1 MTTTKDNNRQ
11 LRQSSTAN
19 DDDSSR
25 VAAANSTSNDND
37 DEGDHH
43 DAAPVVS
50 QQHHQQQEQQCTM
63 TTTALCPQDQEKKQ
77 KVSTLFNNDASSVT
91 SEKKKAAYAG
101 VPVSPPSDHHHQ
113 HQHVLSK
120 QLDSDNIMIPQP
132 DQIRQSPQEEVSRQN
147 DDEDDDNQ
155 ESSSSSNNG
164 RNNVPG
170 AYRVT
175 PGSSSR
181 ISGGRR
187 RNSRSSQSEI
197 TAAALEHYEAG
208 FPGQVFF
215 VPGESLLRPS
225 LSRQQHQ
232 EEEEETTSQDDF
244 GDNSSLPVAYSVNGD
259 DGVIADNNTT
269 SENDVLE
276 ELDRLGVP
284 TIRNA
289 VVIQEEVQ
297 EQAPEINTNNYD
309 EDEENNIIPS
319 AVVTNYAHHA
329 DPISTTSICCL
340 PKEINRGTVKW
351 ISYIALLGIVAVI
364 SSIVAIIAYQRGGNT
379 TATTDGITTTSTL
392 LSQEEQDEIANR
404 NYIQELISP
413 LSSQEDLQDPTS
425 PQSQAFNWLVNP
437 ETNINFYTHSH
448 QDGFNW
454 DSRIIERYVMAV
466 LYYSTNGDN
475 WTRNDWTGKILSLR
489 GPASP
494 ICSWMIL
501 QCNPMILNSGNDEK
515 EDGQE
520 EVSLDSSKYTQTWAG
535 RVVGIN
541 LGKYL
546 FLPYFL
552 LPPPL

>member
-1 MTTTKDNNRQ
+1 MTTAKNNRQ
-11 LRQSSTAN
+11 LRQSSTN
-19 DDDSSR
+19 DDDSSSR
-25 VAAANSTSNDND
+25 AAAANSTTTSNDND
-37 DEGDHH
+37 EGDH
-43 DAAPVVS
+43 AAPVVS
-50 QQHHQQQEQQCTM
+50 QQQQEQQEQCTM
-63 TTTALCPQDQEKKQ
+63 TTTLRPQDQEKKQ
-77 KVSTLFNNDASSVT
+77 KVSTFASPLTSSEKKAAFS

-101 VPVSPPSDHHHQ
+101 VPVSSDHHHQ
-113 HQHVLSK
+113 HVSK
-120 QLDSDNIMIPQP
+120 QLDAENIMAQP
-132 DQIRQSPQEEVSRQN
+132 DQTSQEGVRQN
-147 DDEDDDNQ
+147 NNEDDDNQ
-155 ESSSSSNNG
+155 VSSSSSSNG
-164 RNNVPG
+164 RDNNDRSVPG

-175 PGSSSR
+175 PSSS
-181 ISGGRR
+181 SGIR
-187 RNSRSSQSEI
+187 RNSSQSEI

-225 LSRQQHQ
+225 LPRQQHQ
-232 EEEEETTSQDDF
+232 QEEEETTSQDDF

-259 DGVIADNNTT
+259 DGVISDNTT

-289 VVIQEEVQ
+289 VVIQEA
-297 EQAPEINTNNYD
+297 QASSSDNND

-340 PKEINRGTVKW
+340 PKEINRGTAKW
-351 ISYIALLGIVAVI
+351 ISYIALLGILAVI

-379 TATTDGITTTSTL
+379 TNTESH
-392 LSQEEQDEIANR
+392 EEQDEVANR
-404 NYIQELISP
+404 RHIQELISP

-425 PQSQAFNWLVNP
+425 PQSKAFNWLVNP
-437 ETNINFYTHSH
+437 ETNINFYTHTH

-501 QCNPMILNSGNDEK
+501 QCSPMVLNSENDGE
-515 EDGQE
+515 EVDGQE
-520 EVSLDSSKYTQTWAG
+520 EASLDTSKFTQTWAG

-541 LGKYL
+541 LGKFFVVCL
-546 FLPYFL
+546 ISFSPL
-552 LPPPL
+552 LYNRLCN

>member
-1 MTTTKDNNRQ
+1 MTTTKDNGQ
-11 LRQSSTAN
+11 LRQSSTN

-25 VAAANSTSNDND
+25 AATVNSTITSNDND
-37 DEGDHH
+37 EGDH
-43 DAAPVVS
+43 AAPVVS
-50 QQHHQQQEQQCTM
+50 QQQQHQQQQH
-63 TTTALCPQDQEKKQ
+63 QDEEKKQ
-77 KVSTLFNNDASSVT
+77 KVSTTFNNDASPLT
-91 SEKKKAAYAG
+91 CEKKKGAFTG
-101 VPVSPPSDHHHQ
+101 VPVSSDHHQ
-113 HQHVLSK
+113 HNVSKTDVSK
-120 QLDSDNIMIPQP
+120 QLDAESIMLPP
-132 DQIRQSPQEEVSRQN
+132 DQTSQEGNSREN
-147 DDEDDDNQ
+147 TTRSNNDDNQ
-155 ESSSSSNNG
+155 DSSSSNG
-164 RNNVPG
+164 RNDNDRSSVPTGVPG

-175 PGSSSR
+175 PS
-181 ISGGRR
+181 R
-187 RNSRSSQSEI
+187 RNSSQSEI

-225 LSRQQHQ
+225 LPRQQHHHQQQ
-232 EEEEETTSQDDF
+232 EEAPQDDF

-259 DGVIADNNTT
+259 DGVIAGNTA

-289 VVIQEEVQ
+289 VVIQEVQ
-297 EQAPEINTNNYD
+297 EQASSENNNINTNNDD

-351 ISYIALLGIVAVI
+351 ISYIVLLGVVALI

-379 TATTDGITTTSTL
+379 TTTTTTTDGTSSSTTTL
-392 LSQEEQDEIANR
+392 LSQEEQDEVANR
-404 NYIQELISP
+404 NHIQELISP
-413 LSSQEDLQDPTS
+413 LSNQEDLQDPTS
-425 PQSQAFNWLVNP
+425 PQSKAFNWLVNP

-475 WTRNDWTGKILSLR
+475 WTRDDWTGKILSLR
-489 GPASP
+489 GAASP

-501 QCNPMILNSGNDEK
+501 QCSPMILNSENDGE
-515 EDGQE
+515 EDGQK
-520 EVSLDSSKYTQTWAG
+520 EVPLDTSKFTQTWAG

-541 LGKYL
+541 LGKCL

-552 LPPPL
+552 LPPPLNRLCN